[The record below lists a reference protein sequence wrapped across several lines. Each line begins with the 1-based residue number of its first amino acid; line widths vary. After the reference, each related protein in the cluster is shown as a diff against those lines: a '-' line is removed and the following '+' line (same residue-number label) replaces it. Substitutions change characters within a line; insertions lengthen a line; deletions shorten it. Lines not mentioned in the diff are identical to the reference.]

1 MNNHVIG
8 VHHQHRPGVTQG
20 LVKGQA
26 EVVVQD
32 EERGVVALQ
41 ATELRV
47 SKVSS
52 TETVPTMRVKT
63 VKRPTRLH
71 HVSIVTSA
79 ERRAIGATTVR

>member
-1 MNNHVIG
+1 M
-8 VHHQHRPGVTQG
+8 
-20 LVKGQA
+20 
-26 EVVVQD
+26 QD

-63 VKRPTRLH
+63 VKRPTQFH

-79 ERRAIGATTVR
+79 ERRAIGAATVR